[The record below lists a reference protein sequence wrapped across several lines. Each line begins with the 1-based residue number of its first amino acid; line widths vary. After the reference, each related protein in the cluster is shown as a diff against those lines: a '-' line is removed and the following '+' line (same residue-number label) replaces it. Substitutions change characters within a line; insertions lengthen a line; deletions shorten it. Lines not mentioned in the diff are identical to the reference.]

1 MLTATILNWDGVSLG
16 RVYAG
21 WLGGGG
27 CFMVGHCLLLD
38 TNCIHPGEF
47 PIGSYLKVKGST
59 KDIVSFVKLSSVPV
73 G

>member
-59 KDIVSFVKLSSVPV
+59 KGSLHN
-73 G
+73 

>member
-47 PIGSYLKVKGST
+47 PIGSYLKVKGC
-59 KDIVSFVKLSSVPV
+59 ICQREFSFISSESLFI
-73 G
+73 